1 MAYEMDMAEIK
12 RLQAELDLIKTEL
25 DHLELT
31 IRAWQAR
38 SRELVNKIA
47 ILDERILLEKLGQQ
61 SFVETTNGM
70 L

>member
-1 MAYEMDMAEIK
+1 MDMAEIK